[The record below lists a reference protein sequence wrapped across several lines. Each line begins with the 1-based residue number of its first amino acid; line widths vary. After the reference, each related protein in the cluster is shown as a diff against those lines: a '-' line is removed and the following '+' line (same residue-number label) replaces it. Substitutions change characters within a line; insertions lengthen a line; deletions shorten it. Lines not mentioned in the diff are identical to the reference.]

1 MNKDQLVG
9 EFEKITMM
17 ELRCHIGEIFLQVGL
32 GKVYLLT
39 RSGKPVAVLS
49 KPPGEALMTVVEPDG
64 TQKYSLCG

>member
-17 ELRCHIGEIFLQVGL
+17 ELRRHIGEIFLQVGL

-39 RSGKPVAVLS
+39 HAGKPVAVLS
-49 KPPGEALMTVVEPDG
+49 RPPGETLMIIVESDG
-64 TQKYSLCG
+64 TPNYSL